1 MSNWA
6 TPTIITIPTFVKPEG
21 SLGVIEGTNE
31 FPFEI
36 KRVYFLHDVPA
47 GAVRGSHAHK
57 NLSQLIIPLSGR
69 LTVTLDD
76 SFTKKV
82 FELESADQALTVPP
96 GYWRTL
102 TNFSDKTTAL
112 VLASEK
118 FTPSDYIRNYEE
130 FLEWARNR

>member
-1 MSNWA
+1 MSNWVI
-6 TPTIITIPTFVKPEG
+6 PTIITIPTFINPSG

-36 KRVYFLHDVPA
+36 KRVYFLHDIPA
-47 GAVRGSHAHK
+47 GAIRGSHAHK
-57 NLSQLIIPLSGR
+57 NLFQLIIPLSGR

-76 SFTKKV
+76 AFTKRV
-82 FELESADQALTVPP
+82 FELESANQALTVPP

-102 TNFSDKTTAL
+102 SHFSEKTTAL

-118 FTPSDYIRNYEE
+118 YTPSDYIRNYEE
-130 FLEWARNR
+130 FLAWASNR

>member
-1 MSNWA
+1 M
-6 TPTIITIPTFVKPEG
+6 IEG
-21 SLGVIEGTNE
+21 SNE

-36 KRVYFLHDVPA
+36 KRLYFLHNVPA
-47 GAVRGSHAHK
+47 DAVRGSHAHK
-57 NLSQLIIPLSGR
+57 NLFQLIIPLSGR

-76 SFTKKV
+76 AFTKRV

-102 TNFSDKTTAL
+102 TNFSEKTAVL

-118 FTPSDYIRNYEE
+118 FTPSDYIRDYEE
-130 FLEWARNR
+130 FLEWARNK

>member
-1 MSNWA
+1 MSNWG
-6 TPTIITIPTFVKPEG
+6 TPTIITIPTYVNALG
-21 SLGVIEGTNE
+21 SLGVIEGSNE

-47 GAVRGSHAHK
+47 NAVRGSHAHK

-76 SFTKKV
+76 AFTKRA

-102 TNFSDKTTAL
+102 SNFSKNTTAL

-118 FTPSDYIRNYEE
+118 FTPSDYIRSYEE
-130 FLEWARNR
+130 FVDWARNR

>member
-1 MSNWA
+1 MSNWGI
-6 TPTIITIPTFVKPEG
+6 PTIITIPTFVNPQG
-21 SLGVIEGTNE
+21 SLGVIEGSNE

-36 KRVYFLHDVPA
+36 KRLYFLHNVPA
-47 GAVRGSHAHK
+47 DAVRGSHAHK
-57 NLSQLIIPLSGR
+57 NLFQLIIPLSGR

-76 SFTKKV
+76 AFTKRV

-102 TNFSDKTTAL
+102 TNFSEKTAVL

-118 FTPSDYIRNYEE
+118 FTPSDYIRDYEE
-130 FLEWARNR
+130 FLEWARNK